1 MNVGNLEYHQSVAES
16 HPNLLLKF
24 AYLKNLDDIDLFNIR
39 RLHRGKESDQGKVGV
54 YVTTL
59 ITYKNT
65 FVANI
70 RLMKIS
76 LVIG

>member
-1 MNVGNLEYHQSVAES
+1 MRLGNFEYHQSVAES

-24 AYLKNLDDIDLFNIR
+24 AYLKNLDDIDLFNISR
-39 RLHRGKESDQGKVGV
+39 VYRGKESDQRKVGV

-76 LVIG
+76 LVLG